1 MISPKD
7 VHSLSD
13 FQRNAKKMLKD
24 LKKSKR
30 PALLTVNGKGTVVV
44 QDAKAYEAMVSRI
57 DELLALPKILEG
69 LEDVRAGRSKPF
81 AQAAEELKVR
91 AAGLDRP
98 RRRKSA

>member
-44 QDAKAYEAMVSRI
+44 QDAAAYESLVTQIR
-57 DELLALPKILEG
+57 LAADITAVGEAIAYGGEPRPAREVF
-69 LEDVRAGRSKPF
+69 DD
-81 AQAAEELKVR
+81 
-91 AAGLDRP
+91 LDRKLKAARTK
-98 RRRKSA
+98 RRRRSA